1 MPHIALRDGA
11 PGIASLFEFDPEAA
25 GPLNQLAQVVLRRP
39 STLTAA
45 ERELIATYVSTLNGC
60 QFCAGTHAATAR
72 HLLGPDAELVEQ
84 VRADP
89 ATAPVSEKMR
99 ALLAV
104 AARVQRGGRVD
115 EGTEV
120 AAARAQGATDR
131 EIHDTVLIAAAFCMY
146 NRYVDGLAT
155 LIPGYEVMD
164 GIGARL
170 AAQGYRA

>member
-1 MPHIALRDGA
+1 V
-11 PGIASLFEFDPEAA
+11 SLFEFDPEAA

-60 QFCAGTHAATAR
+60 EFCAGTHAATAR
-72 HLLGPDAELVEQ
+72 HLLGPDAGVVEQ

-89 ATAPVSEKMR
+89 ASAPVSEKMR

-115 EGTEV
+115 DGAEV
-120 AAARAQGATDR
+120 EAARAQGATDR

-155 LIPGYEVMD
+155 LIPGYDEMD
-164 GIGARL
+164 GIGAML
-170 AAQGYRA
+170 AAQGYPA

>member
-1 MPHIALRDGA
+1 MPHIAVRDGA
-11 PGIASLFEFDPEAA
+11 PGILSLFEFDPEAA
-25 GPLNQLAQVVLRRP
+25 GPLTQLAQTVLRRP

-60 QFCAGTHAATAR
+60 QFCAGTHAAAAR
-72 HLLGPDAELVEQ
+72 HLLGEDAALVEQ

-89 ATAPVSEKMR
+89 ATAPISRKMR

-104 AARVQRGGRVD
+104 AARVQRGGRAED
-115 EGTEV
+115 GAEV
-120 AAARAQGATDR
+120 EAARREGASDH
-131 EIHDTVLIAAAFCMY
+131 EIHDAVLIAAAFCMY

-155 LIPGYEVMD
+155 LIPSHGEMD

-170 AAQGYRA
+170 AASGYPT